1 MESPWRASNEIGVT
15 MAVSQ
20 GAIYRLVIDG
30 ASAFGDMTPAK
41 RHRLAVWFLILSGVS
56 LAGMMSSVKLAVD
69 TLSLWQ
75 VIFLRAAIG
84 ALVLAPIMIR
94 TGVSFAPNGKLGL
107 YSMRVGFAVGG
118 ITCWLYSIA
127 HLPLGVASALT
138 FSKSLFLLWL
148 AALLLAERLTALKV
162 TCTVLGLVGVIL
174 VLDPTTSGTSL
185 FAGLAGIAGALFGAA
200 LTIVVKRLSA
210 TEPTIRL
217 MFYPLATVAVVFALP
232 ALLNWQPLDIHSALL
247 VGGMTLFGSI
257 GQWCFLNAYRLGEVS
272 ALAPVEYSR
281 LIAAIIAGFFIFGEV
296 PKGIAILG
304 MVMIIGSTYATFRWS
319 RV

>member
-1 MESPWRASNEIGVT
+1 
-15 MAVSQ
+15 MATSR

-30 ASAFGDMTPAK
+30 ASAFGDMTSAK
-41 RHRLAVWFLILSGVS
+41 RHELAVWFLIASGVS
-56 LAGMMSSVKLAVD
+56 MAGMMSSVKLAVD

-84 ALVLAPIMIR
+84 ALLLAPIMIK

-127 HLPLGVASALT
+127 HLPLGIASALT

-148 AALLLAERLTALKV
+148 AALILTERLTTLKV
-162 TCTVLGLVGVIL
+162 VCTILGFVGVIL

-185 FAGLAGIAGALFGAA
+185 FAGLVGIAGALFGAA

-217 MFYPLATVAVVFALP
+217 MFYPLATVATVFCLP
-232 ALLNWQPLDIHSALL
+232 AVLSWQPMDLRSAFL

-281 LIAAIIAGFFIFGEV
+281 LIAAIIAGYFIFAEV
-296 PKGIAILG
+296 PSWIAVLG
-304 MVMIIGSTYATFRWS
+304 MIMIIGSTYATFRWS
-319 RV
+319 RI